1 MKTSPLALV
10 FLTLLTAAVAAG
22 LRAAPADAREITE
35 LKEQLRQLAA
45 RLEALEQRQA
55 ASPPAP
61 AAPEARVTASDR
73 GVSMGSADGANAVRL
88 RGLVQADSRWFFGD
102 GGAGRDAFVLRR
114 ARIIAE
120 GVLARNFSFQLVS
133 EFGGSSTSI
142 LDANVNVALTPALQV
157 RAGKFKVP
165 VGMELLQSDTWTFL
179 NERSIVTN
187 LVPGRDL
194 GVQAWGDLAGGRVQY
209 AVGVFNGVP
218 DGATTTNTDFD
229 NEKDVAG
236 RVWLSPF
243 RADRDSPLRG
253 LSFGLAG
260 SAGRQQTAAGRTSGY
275 RTDGQQAFFSYLPG
289 VVADGRT
296 WRVSP
301 QFDFRSGP
309 FGLLGEYVVSGVAV
323 RPASGVP
330 VARLRH
336 DAWQLAAGYVLT
348 GEDSAPTGVS
358 PRTNLSVADGTWGA
372 FELTGRIA
380 RVDVDDAAFPLLASA
395 ASSASEAT
403 AFGLGLN
410 WYLSKAAALKLSYYQ
425 TAFDLARGAPAVPA
439 SPLLRQDEKAFI
451 TRLQLGF

>member
-1 MKTSPLALV
+1 MKTSPVFRFLLSLLAA
-10 FLTLLTAAVAAG
+10 TWATG
-22 LRAAPADAREITE
+22 LCAAPAAEREIAE
-35 LKEQLRQLAA
+35 LKEQLRLLAA

-55 ASPPAP
+55 ASPPGPAP
-61 AAPEARVTASDR
+61 AEARVTASDR
-73 GVSMGSADGANAVRL
+73 GVGLGTADGANVVRL
-88 RGLVQADSRWFFGD
+88 RGLVQADSRWFMGD

-133 EFGGSSTSI
+133 EFGGSNVSI
-142 LDANVNVALTPALQV
+142 LDANVNLALTPALQL

-165 VGMELLQSDTWTFL
+165 VGLELLQSDTWTFL

-194 GVQAWGDLAGGRVQY
+194 GMQVWGDLAGGRVQY

-236 RVWLSPF
+236 RVWLAPF

-253 LSFGLAG
+253 LAFGLAG
-260 SAGRQQTAAGRTSGY
+260 STGRQQTTAGRTSGY
-275 RTDGQQAFFSYLPG
+275 RTDGQQAFFSYLPA

-309 FGLLGEYVVSGVAV
+309 FGVLAEYVVSGLEA
-323 RPASGVP
+323 RPAPGAP
-330 VARLRH
+330 VTGLRNH
-336 DAWQLAAGYVLT
+336 AWQLAAGYVLT

-358 PRTNLSVADGTWGA
+358 PRTDLNLAAGTWGA
-372 FELTGRIA
+372 FELTGRIS

-403 AFGLGLN
+403 ALGLGLN

-439 SPLLRQDEKAFI
+439 APLLRQDEKVFI